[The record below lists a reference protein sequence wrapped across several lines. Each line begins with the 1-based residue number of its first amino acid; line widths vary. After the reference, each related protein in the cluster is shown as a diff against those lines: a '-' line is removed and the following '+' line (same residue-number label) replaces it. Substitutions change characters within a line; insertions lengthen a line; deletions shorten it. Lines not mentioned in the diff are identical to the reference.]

1 LDRTV
6 VLASDDWEVA
16 DDAERRFVAF
26 GVGGSMGR
34 DTAPADLKCLFH
46 VPSQPR
52 LPSVV
57 PYGIL
62 SYVQGGFP
70 RKRTNYQ
77 HVLNHQLMPDTWQ
90 SEAECEMSLNNA
102 VNVVGEKL
110 FSGRGEHFD
119 LTVTDGNQ
127 AFNATHQ
134 YFSANYYDE
143 PAMMGQGVVRAVIHP
158 ADIDF
163 EPVPVIISGSM
174 RGIQEQWEIR
184 IPGWLDT
191 IAVMSGQRQVQEATD
206 GLTYLIGYAA
216 MGAVMA
222 HHRPNDPSIV
232 NNARQR
238 VGLVTNLGRMYSG
251 LEPQQIRE

>member
-1 LDRTV
+1 LNRTV

-16 DDAERRFVAF
+16 DEAEVRFVAF
-26 GVGGSMGR
+26 GVGGSIGGN
-34 DTAPADLKCLFH
+34 TAPADLKCLFH

-52 LPSVV
+52 LPSAV

-62 SYVQGGFP
+62 SHVKGGFLK
-70 RKRTNYQ
+70 KRISYQ
-77 HVLNHQLMPDTWQ
+77 HVLNHQLMPDAWQ

-102 VNVVGEKL
+102 VNIVGDKL

-119 LTVTDGNQ
+119 LTVTDGDQ
-127 AFNATHQ
+127 IFDATHQ
-134 YFSANYYDE
+134 YFSANYYAE
-143 PAMMGQGVVRAVIHP
+143 PTMMGQDVVRAVIYS

-174 RGIQEQWEIR
+174 RGTQEHWEIR

-191 IAVMSGQRQVQEATD
+191 IAVMSGQRQVQEAAD
-206 GLTYLIGYAA
+206 GLTYLIGYAVV
-216 MGAVMA
+216 GAVMA
-222 HHRPNDPSIV
+222 QHRPNDPSIV
-232 NNARQR
+232 INARQR

-251 LEPQQIRE
+251 LEPQQIR